1 MSIRVARRFHALVP
15 MAVLAFTIATLD
27 GCSKAD
33 DENASSSLNNPN
45 KQAQAAQSAIAAAR
59 AEKDPR
65 AAGMTDG
72 GAGAPA
78 ASMATGAPGATGA
91 AAAPMAM
98 GAPDAVSPPANMA
111 APTAGAATGM
121 ARMLGQ
127 PPNAGASTAAGLP
140 SAIGAPHIYHLGAD
154 TFFLDQASA
163 IGLTPEQQ
171 KKLTSLKES
180 GAMAF
185 ATTQRKIDQ
194 KEQDLWVITSS
205 EMPDIAKIDARIGEV
220 ARLTGQQRMD
230 FIRTIGAAVGV
241 LSDVQRKAVASQAA
255 MQPGTMTSPPAAPT
269 ASGMNMGSAVPSTS
283 GMEVSAPNKMPMRM
297 GPSGAMPPPGMPGMG
312 MGGMADA
319 GAAGGMG
326 HM

>member
-1 MSIRVARRFHALVP
+1 
-15 MAVLAFTIATLD
+15 MAILAFTIATT
-27 GCSKAD
+27 GACSKAD
-33 DENASSSLNNPN
+33 DDNAPSVNNNPN

-59 AEKDPR
+59 AEQDPR
-65 AAGMTDG
+65 SVGLTDG

-78 ASMATGAPGATGA
+78 VPMAMGAPADAGAPT
-91 AAAPMAM
+91 APMAM
-98 GAPDAVSPPANMA
+98 GAPDADSPPLANMG
-111 APTAGAATGM
+111 APAGGAPTGM

-127 PPNAGASTAAGLP
+127 PPNAGASIAAGLP

-180 GAMAF
+180 GAVAF

-194 KEQDLWVITSS
+194 KEQDLWVISSS
-205 EMPDIAKIDARIGEV
+205 EMPDIAKIETKIGEV

-241 LSDVQRKAVASQAA
+241 LSDAQRKAVASQAA
-255 MQPGTMTSPPAAPT
+255 MQPGAMLPAAAAPT
-269 ASGMNMGSAVPSTS
+269 APGMNMGAAAPSPS
-283 GMEVSAPNKMPMRM
+283 GMGMSAPKKMPMGM
-297 GPSGAMPPPGMPGMG
+297 GPSGAMPPPGMG

-319 GAAGGMG
+319 GSAGGMG